1 MSYRIHIEQPDRHY
15 VRLLRLAGVYVRV
28 IALRYP
34 PGENPILIR
43 RFVLP
48 DGSMYESVV
57 CTSQNHD
64 TGGENVWQEAW
75 RVTPEKLP

>member
-48 DGSMYESVV
+48 EGSMYETV
-57 CTSQNHD
+57 
-64 TGGENVWQEAW
+64 E
-75 RVTPEKLP
+75 